1 MSVMAL
7 LLVFVM
13 LSSVISPALA
23 ANTAKMKPIMTTE
36 RNELHKNIKIVKV
49 DPALEN
55 ATPYWIIIAAGSNSS
70 TSLTKEEKIELKKFL
85 KELWRKYRVKTIKD
99 GDVTLITLNSK
110 GLNLTQEEEAMLDK
124 VAQAVNEYFRTN
136 YGGDVGILWNVD
148 THQSI
153 IYISCRKWGCERL
166 LRWSCKRPC

>member
-1 MSVMAL
+1 M
-7 LLVFVM
+7 
-13 LSSVISPALA
+13 A
-23 ANTAKMKPIMTTE
+23 ANTAKMKPVMTTE
-36 RNELHKNIKIVKV
+36 RYELYKNIKIVRV

-55 ATPYWIIIAAGSNSS
+55 ATPYWIIIAAGSMEKGRSVTFKYIDSS
-70 TSLTKEEKIELKKFL
+70 TSLTKGEKIELKKFL
-85 KELWRKYRVKTIKD
+85 KELWREYRVKTIKD

-153 IYISCRKWGCERL
+153 IYISCRKWGVSDYYAGVARDYSL
-166 LRWSCKRPC
+166 I